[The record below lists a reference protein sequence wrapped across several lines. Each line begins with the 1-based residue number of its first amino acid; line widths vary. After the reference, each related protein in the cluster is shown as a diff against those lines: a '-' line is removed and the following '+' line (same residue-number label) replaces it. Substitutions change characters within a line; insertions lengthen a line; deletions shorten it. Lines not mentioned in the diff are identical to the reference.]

1 MNTYSVIIPVF
12 NAEKTLRRAI
22 DSVINQTYGNWE
34 LILVNDGSIDN
45 SENILKMYAEHDK
58 RIRIINKKNTGPGLS
73 RNAGI
78 EIAKGDYITFLD
90 ADDYYDN
97 DYLECVEKITNKNQ
111 KDVIFVDFYDEDSTG
126 KIHGNSSIYSYRD
139 LSIHD
144 LLCLQMTGV
153 ISWGPVVKAVHKDII
168 KHCLFNDLEV
178 GEEAIYS
185 FDVVNNSKEI
195 GFVENPKYHY
205 IRNENGQHKKGG
217 LDPWWDVVERM
228 KAHLIGIGC
237 YSEFETNINS
247 FALRA
252 LCINVYRCSCE
263 NSGKMA
269 IESMKEAYLR
279 YSSQY
284 DLNCIYAKSVDKKS
298 MLVFYLLKFHLY
310 GLVYCASKLR
320 NR

>member
-1 MNTYSVIIPVF
+1 
-12 NAEKTLRRAI
+12 
-22 DSVINQTYGNWE
+22 
-34 LILVNDGSIDN
+34 
-45 SENILKMYAEHDK
+45 MYAEYDK

-97 DYLECVEKITNKNQ
+97 DYLECIEKITNTNQ

-126 KIHGNSSIYSYRD
+126 KIHGNSSIYSYKD

-168 KHCLFNDLEV
+168 KYCLFNDLEV

-205 IRNENGQHKKGG
+205 IRN
-217 LDPWWDVVERM
+217 
-228 KAHLIGIGC
+228 
-237 YSEFETNINS
+237 
-247 FALRA
+247 
-252 LCINVYRCSCE
+252 
-263 NSGKMA
+263 
-269 IESMKEAYLR
+269 
-279 YSSQY
+279 
-284 DLNCIYAKSVDKKS
+284 
-298 MLVFYLLKFHLY
+298 
-310 GLVYCASKLR
+310 
-320 NR
+320 